1 MAVPFLGHDMH
12 ILDIAEQMGFL
23 AVVRSTTGEV
33 VISTNPPIFLSNNA
47 PRILADNRD
56 LAAKI
61 IHTSNI
67 RSLVDGNLVTV
78 LTPTC

>member
-1 MAVPFLGHDMH
+1 MH
-12 ILDIAEQMGFL
+12 ILEISEQIGFL

-47 PRILADNRD
+47 PRILADNKET
-56 LAAKI
+56 ASKI

-67 RSLVDGNLVTV
+67 KSLVDNKLVTV